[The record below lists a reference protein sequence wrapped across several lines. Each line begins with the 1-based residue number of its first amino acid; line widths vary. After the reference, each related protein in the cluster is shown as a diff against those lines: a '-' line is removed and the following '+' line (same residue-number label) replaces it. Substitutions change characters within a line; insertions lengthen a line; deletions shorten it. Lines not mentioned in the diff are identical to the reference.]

1 MRCWSERPRT
11 ALLLTLI
18 VVGMGVQA
26 QENVASGAAVTFV
39 IPPNYAYSKHPDD
52 ARHLTDGLPTPA
64 RGRYQAWTA
73 PGAVGW
79 SHRNAAFILDLGAE
93 KRIGSFV
100 VRSKHCERVGV
111 LPPQSLRAYA
121 VRPRQLLLVGEAKT
135 SEGMLFPPVVAGED
149 AGPTRSVI
157 NTLPVSSRK
166 WLICIGPGKNMSVD
180 EIEAYEHADPEAP
193 PPAFATPLAFGIPEV
208 YEPLL
213 GTPVNVQEVLTK
225 ARVISAL
232 QCARPLATGSAAA
245 TFVLPA
251 ASVRDAVELTARSD
265 LTAQVVPFYYQ
276 RALDPA
282 AVVRIEER
290 LSGETPL
297 WILGGLSWPELD
309 ASVRD
314 LLLAGVRAGRFGVLW
329 VHCHGTPPVTLP
341 DDATPTDALG
351 HILSQTADSLPP
363 KTTVKAH
370 RLGQGRFATLRYAG
384 GNKVPPTTLFP
395 AITPAP
401 DAVGIP
407 RWEGC
412 AATLIRTALWAAGRL
427 DPTLD
432 LSLAGSAVQVRHE
445 AREDTNLIVNWYDR
459 FWEPLGVRQV
469 KATGGTSTI
478 PFPQLPSGRHACV
491 VSLVDGQ
498 DRVMDWAM
506 VAVPGP
512 DNVRITALSA
522 EPSPLEPG
530 KPNLIRVQIE
540 AKRPIDAS
548 RVQIRVLDAWG
559 RLLTAPTATVTVP
572 VGVSTVLVPVEGLER
587 SPRAVGLLLD
597 ATVTAG
603 PELLHRT
610 RRHVPVRQQRKP
622 SFFFEEWSG
631 MSWWGSATPAGLA
644 MTAEELRMGVD
655 SATFYGVGEPT
666 IRARLAANV
675 RANPLGFGRVTV
687 KSTELRDRIRKP
699 CLADPEY
706 VEKLSSRMLDMVA
719 TSTITQPDV
728 VISGDEQSIGY
739 WSWGHDLDW
748 SPLSLQRFRMWL
760 RSRWGGL
767 PELNAA
773 WQTKFARWEDVMP
786 IPLAEARERDVIAP
800 WLEFRRFMDSE
811 FIGLFEGLSGRL
823 RQKHPNVRVGL
834 SGMAGPSAFNGHDF
848 KALLDRLPVA
858 PIIYDG
864 LQREL
869 VRGWRGD
876 DDRVSTWTGYDTT
889 NTNERYDRFH
899 PWYMLAHGCDGANAY
914 TSWQFSYRPY
924 ADGGMISVNG
934 YATAHGEWI
943 AEEIASIRSGPA
955 ALLKAS
961 KRLHPDI
968 AVLFSM
974 ESLNAATCRK
984 WARYSQVVYGVTQA
998 IEDLG
1003 FQYDM
1008 LAPEQ
1013 LTTKALKPYRLIILP
1028 AAYCLGDKQIQA
1040 LRAAARNGAVLLT
1053 DWRAGSFDQH
1063 GVPRTPGFAEQM
1075 LGRPPA
1081 AAPPQWTPET
1091 LPQIV
1096 DIGAGRADLI
1106 ESVMPEYAWFQL
1118 KGAAP
1123 ETEQQL
1129 DPTNTDT
1136 RRAWRTQLAT
1146 LITDAGCT
1154 YGPKLQS
1161 AGTTHQDVEKVVYQ
1175 NGDQVLALLLRKY
1188 TARGSV
1194 GDGTPRSYGLV
1205 VPKQAPFAY
1214 LGRTGRFLGKGSVA
1228 RIDLRPSDV
1237 ALVSFLPYRVNRLAI
1252 ARMASP
1258 SLPRFRATVETG
1270 GRGPGRHI
1278 IHVRVTAPDGTPVP
1292 AADQT
1297 VEARQGTAEFAV
1309 PAALNDPPGL
1319 YTVHI
1324 RDAATG
1330 ITATTTHTR

>member
-1 MRCWSERPRT
+1 MRGWSKRPRI
-11 ALLLTLI
+11 ALLLTLV

-26 QENVASGAAVTFV
+26 QENVALGAAVTFV
-39 IPPNYAYSKHPDD
+39 IPPNYAYSKHADD
-52 ARHLTDGLPTPA
+52 AKHLTDGLPVPA

-79 SHRNAAFILDLGAE
+79 SHRSAAFILDLGIE

-111 LPPQSLRAYA
+111 LPPQSLRVYA
-121 VRPRQLLLVGEAKT
+121 MRPRQLLLAGEART
-135 SEGMLFPPVVAGED
+135 SGGMLFPPVAAGED
-149 AGPTRSVI
+149 AGPTRSVV

-166 WLICIGPGKNMSVD
+166 WLICIGPGKNTSID
-180 EIEAYEHADPEAP
+180 EIEAYEHASPDAP
-193 PPAFATPLAFGIPEV
+193 TPPFAAPHAFGIPEV

-213 GTPVNVQEVLTK
+213 GTPVNVQEVLAK

-232 QCARPLATGSAAA
+232 RCARPLASGALPA

-290 LSGETPL
+290 LSGKAPL

-309 ASVRD
+309 ASVKE
-314 LLLAGVRAGRFGVLW
+314 LLLTGVRAGRFGVLW
-329 VHCHGTPPVTLP
+329 VHCQGTPPVTMP
-341 DDATPTDALG
+341 DDAIPADALG
-351 HILSQTADSLPP
+351 RALSQTAQGLPP
-363 KTTVKAH
+363 KTTVEAH

-401 DAVGIP
+401 EAVGIP

-427 DPTLD
+427 DPALA
-432 LSLAGSAVQVRHE
+432 LSVAEQAVQVRHG
-445 AREDTNLIVNWYDR
+445 APKDTKLIVNWYDR
-459 FWEPLGVRQV
+459 FWDPLGARQV
-469 KATGGTSTI
+469 TPTGGTPTI
-478 PFPQLPSGRHACV
+478 PFPQLPSGMHVCV

-498 DRVMDWAM
+498 ERVVDWAM

-512 DNVRITALSA
+512 DKVRITALRT
-522 EPSPLEPG
+522 EPSPLEPE
-530 KPNLIRVQIE
+530 KTNRIRVQLE
-540 AKRPIDAS
+540 AKHAIDGA
-548 RVQIRVLDAWG
+548 RVQIRLLDAWG
-559 RLLTAPTATVTVP
+559 RLLAAPTATVTVAA
-572 VGVSTVLVPVEGLER
+572 GISTVTVPVEGLER

-597 ATVTAG
+597 ATITAG

-610 RRHVPVRQQRKP
+610 RRHVPVRQQSKP
-622 SFFFEEWSG
+622 PFFFEEWSG
-631 MSWWGSATPAGLA
+631 MSWWASATSAGLA

-655 SATFYGVGEPT
+655 SATFYGVSEPV

-706 VEKLSSRMLDMVA
+706 VEKLSTRMLDMVA
-719 TSTITQPDV
+719 TSEITQPDV
-728 VISGDEQSIGY
+728 VISGDEQSVGY
-739 WSWGHDLDW
+739 WSWPHDLDW
-748 SPLSLQRFRMWL
+748 SPLSLQRFRQWL
-760 RSRWGGL
+760 RPRWAGL

-786 IPLAEARERDVIAP
+786 IPFAEARERDVIAP

-811 FIGLFEGLSGRL
+811 FIGLFEDLSGRL
-823 RQKHPNVRVGL
+823 RQRHPEVRVGL
-834 SGMAGPSAFNGHDF
+834 SGMAGPSAFNGHDY
-848 KALLDRLPVA
+848 KALLDGLPVA
-858 PIIYDG
+858 AILYDG

-869 VRGWRGD
+869 ARSWRGN
-876 DDRVSTWTGYDTT
+876 DDRISAWTGYDTS

-914 TSWQFSYRPY
+914 TSWQFGYRPY
-924 ADGGMISVNG
+924 ADGGMVSVNG
-934 YATAHGEWI
+934 HATAHGEWI
-943 AEEIASIRSGPA
+943 AEEIANIRNGTA
-955 ALLKAS
+955 TLLKGS
-961 KRLHPDI
+961 ERVRPDI

-1008 LAPEQ
+1008 LAPKQ
-1013 LTTKALKPYRLIILP
+1013 LTAKALKPYRLIILP
-1028 AAYCLGDKQIQA
+1028 AAYCLGDSQIQA
-1040 LRAAARNGAVLLT
+1040 LRATARGGAVLLT
-1053 DWRAGSFDQH
+1053 DWRAGTFDQH
-1063 GVPRTPGFAEQM
+1063 GVPRTPGFVEKM
-1075 LGRPPA
+1075 LGRAPA
-1081 AAPPQWTPET
+1081 ATPPQWTPET
-1091 LPQIV
+1091 LPQIA
-1096 DIGAGRADLI
+1096 DMGGGRAVI
-1106 ESVMPEYAWFQL
+1106 IPSVMPEYAWFQL
-1118 KGAAP
+1118 KGTAP

-1129 DPTNTDT
+1129 DPTDTHT

-1146 LITDAGCT
+1146 LIANAGCA
-1154 YGPKLQS
+1154 YGPRLQS
-1161 AGTTHQDVEKVVYQ
+1161 AGATHQDVEKVVYQ

-1194 GDGTPRSYGLV
+1194 RDGSARTYGLV
-1205 VPKQAPFAY
+1205 APKQAPFAY
-1214 LGRTGRFLGKGSVA
+1214 LGRTGRFLGKGGVA
-1228 RIDLRPSDV
+1228 KIDLRPSDV

-1252 ARMASP
+1252 AKLASP
-1258 SLPRFRATVETG
+1258 SLPRFRATVESG
-1270 GRGPGRHI
+1270 GPGPGRHV
-1278 IHVRVTAPDGTPVP
+1278 IHVWVTAPDGTGMP

-1297 VEARQGTAEFAV
+1297 VEAPQGTAEFAV
-1309 PAALNDPPGL
+1309 PTALDDPPGL

-1324 RDAATG
+1324 RDAASG
-1330 ITATTTHTR
+1330 MAATATYTR